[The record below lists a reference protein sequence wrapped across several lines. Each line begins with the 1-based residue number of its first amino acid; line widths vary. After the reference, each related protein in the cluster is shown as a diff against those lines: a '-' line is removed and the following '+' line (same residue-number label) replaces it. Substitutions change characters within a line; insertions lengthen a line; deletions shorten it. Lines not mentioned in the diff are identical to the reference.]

1 MRHHSAETDPGGTA
15 VRILDA
21 ALETLR
27 EDGFHRSSARTIA
40 RRGGFNQ
47 ALIFY
52 HYGSLTDL
60 HLAAL
65 DHTSRQRLQ
74 RYREALAPVR
84 DLPAAVAVAADLYAE
99 DLRSGHLKVLAELI
113 SGASTVPGL
122 GAAIVERMQPWTD
135 FTEETLQRLVG
146 GTPLTQ
152 VMPVTQM
159 AHTVVALYL
168 GIEMLTH
175 LDGDTNRAEE
185 LFTTA
190 RRTSRLTNR
199 ILRALA
205 TVQRVRR
212 RAR

>member
-1 MRHHSAETDPGGTA
+1 MQLFVATEPRGTPQ
-15 VRILDA
+15 RILEA

-27 EDGFHRSSARTIA
+27 EDGFHGSSARTIA

-60 HLAAL
+60 LLAAL

-74 RYREALAPVR
+74 RYREALAPAR

-99 DLRSGHLKVLAELI
+99 DMRSGHLKVLAELI
-113 SGASTVPGL
+113 SGASSVPGL
-122 GAAIVERMQPWTD
+122 GSAIVERMQPWTD
-135 FTEETLQRLVG
+135 FTEETLERLIG

-152 VMPVTQM
+152 VMTVPQM

-175 LDGDTNRAEE
+175 LDGDTTRAEE
-185 LFTTA
+185 LFRTA
-190 RRTSRLTNR
+190 RRSSRLTNR
-199 ILRALA
+199 ILRALSA
-205 TVQRVRR
+205 VQRVRR
-212 RAR
+212 RPR